1 VRCGTLPPQSAL
13 PAAAAGVRSGRPH
26 TIPHGG
32 PPPGVSP
39 DGAAPSGEQAQR
51 RGLAERAR
59 RTLRLLGPGVISGA
73 SNDDPSAI
81 GTYAQA
87 GAAFGFATLWVAP
100 LALPMMATAQFI
112 AAKIGMVSG
121 MGLAG
126 VLRQHYPRWLL
137 YPVVLALVVANTI
150 NAGADLGAIAAGLN
164 LLVPIPTPV
173 LVVPVTLGILAV
185 QVWGSYRLIA
195 TVFKWITLVLFAYVA
210 AGLLAKPD
218 LREVLLAT
226 LIPSFPRDGAF
237 VSTLVAMVGTTLSPY
252 LHFWQASQ
260 QVEEEVAKGRVRLWQ
275 RRGATRKEIE
285 HAAIDVRAGMFFACL
300 VMYFILLSTAATL
313 FKAGQHEV
321 ATAADAA
328 EALRPVAGDAAT
340 MLFAVGL
347 IGAGM
352 LAVPVLTTGAA
363 YALAEAAGWRYGLN
377 EEPKDAKQF
386 YATIAALTLVGMALN
401 YVGVNPITAL
411 VWAATIN
418 GLLAP
423 VLLVVLLVVSNDR
436 RVMGSRANG
445 KRTNT
450 LGALTALAA
459 MAAAAGLVV
468 TWVTRS

>member
-1 VRCGTLPPQSAL
+1 MAPSS
-13 PAAAAGVRSGRPH
+13 AAAAVGSASAGRPH

-32 PPPGVSP
+32 APPGVSP
-39 DGAAPSGEQAQR
+39 GDGAEGGEGAKP
-51 RGLAERAR
+51 RGLAQRAR
-59 RTLRLLGPGVISGA
+59 LALKLLGPGVISGA

-100 LALPMMATAQFI
+100 VALPMMATAQFI

-121 MGLAG
+121 VGLAG
-126 VLRQHYPRWLL
+126 VLRQHYSRWLL

-164 LLVPIPTPV
+164 LLIPIPTQV

-195 TVFKWITLVLFAYVA
+195 TVFKWITLVLFSYVA

-226 LIPSFPRDGAF
+226 VVPSFPRDGAF
-237 VSTLVAMVGTTLSPY
+237 LSTLVAMIGTTLSPY

-260 QVEEEVAKGRVRLWQ
+260 QVEEEVSKGRVHLWQ
-275 RRGATRKEIE
+275 RRGATKKEVA
-285 HAAIDVRAGMFFACL
+285 HAAIDVRAGMFFASL

-328 EALRPVAGDAAT
+328 KALQPLAGDAAT
-340 MLFAVGL
+340 ALFAIGM

-401 YVGVNPITAL
+401 FAGINPIAAL
-411 VWAATIN
+411 VWAAVIN

-423 VLLVVLLVVSNDR
+423 VLLVVLLVVSNNR
-436 RVMGSRANG
+436 AVMGSRANG
-445 KRTNT
+445 KRTNA
-450 LGALTALAA
+450 LGVLTALTAT
-459 MAAAAGLVV
+459 AAALGLLV
-468 TWVTRS
+468 TFLRG

>member
-1 VRCGTLPPQSAL
+1 MNRV
-13 PAAAAGVRSGRPH
+13 
-26 TIPHGG
+26 
-32 PPPGVSP
+32 
-39 DGAAPSGEQAQR
+39 
-51 RGLAERAR
+51 R
-59 RTLRLLGPGVISGA
+59 RTLKLLGPGVISGA

-100 LALPMMATAQFI
+100 VALPMMATAQFI

-126 VLRQHYPRWLL
+126 VLRRHYSRWLL
-137 YPVVLALVVANTI
+137 YPIVAALVIANTI

-164 LLVPIPTPV
+164 LLIPVPTHI
-173 LVVPVTLGILAV
+173 LVVPITAAILAV
-185 QVWGSYRLIA
+185 QILGSYRLIA
-195 TVFKWITLVLFAYVA
+195 TVFKWITLVLFSYVA

-226 LIPSFPRDGAF
+226 VVPSFPRDGAF
-237 VSTLVAMVGTTLSPY
+237 VATLVAMIGTTLSPY

-260 QVEEEVAKGRVRLWQ
+260 QVEEEVSQGRVRLWQ
-275 RRGATRKEIE
+275 RKGATRREIR
-285 HAAIDVRAGMFFACL
+285 HAALDVRAGMFFAAL

-313 FKAGQHEV
+313 FKAGEHEV

-328 EALRPVAGDAAT
+328 RALQPLAGDAAT
-340 MLFAVGL
+340 ALFAAGM

-386 YATIAALTLVGMALN
+386 YATITALTVVGMALN
-401 YVGVNPITAL
+401 FAGINPITAL
-411 VWAATIN
+411 VWAAVIN
-418 GLLAP
+418 GMLAP
-423 VLLVVLLVVSNDR
+423 ILLVVLLLVSNNKD
-436 RVMGSRANG
+436 VMGERTNG
-445 KRTNT
+445 KRTNA
-450 LGALTALAA
+450 LGVLTALTAIVAA
-459 MAAAAGLVV
+459 VGLIV
-468 TWVTRS
+468 TSLFG